1 MNDEYDS
8 LFGVQAAKADPPDQA
23 PPAPA
28 EPPATVRIPLFKP
41 GTKVSYQGQYCTVSY
56 VTVRRGLLLVKLDEI
71 HEPVDSDKLYLEPT
85 CLTLKRR

>member
-8 LFGVQAAKADPPDQA
+8 LFGLQAAKTDPPDQA
-23 PPAPA
+23 PPPV
-28 EPPATVRIPLFKP
+28 ESPATVRISLFKP
-41 GTKVSYQGQYCTVSY
+41 GTRVSYQGQYCTVSY

-71 HEPVDSDKLYLEPT
+71 HEPVDSGRLYVEPT